1 MQPRY
6 SNQAQ
11 KEVRWLIEQSGLT
24 AVLTRPQSS
33 SDTKFFGANETSET
47 TIGTIA
53 VEMKDLPPKDLTEL
67 GADAVAHVLADSGVQ
82 EEDFLAIDGTRYRA
96 TAVKPHNFFGA
107 ISHLELHMTLERRDG

>member
-47 TIGTIA
+47 TIGTIP
-53 VEMKDLPPKDLTEL
+53 VEIKDLPPKDLTEI

-82 EEDFLAIDGTRYRA
+82 EQDFLAIDGVRYR
-96 TAVKPHNFFGA
+96 TTTIKPHNFFGTV
-107 ISHLELHMTLERRDG
+107 SHLELHLTLERRDG